1 MLAKRQFSLGYLL
14 LELSCIAVSIG
25 LVRSI
30 YLTWNLMQPRPWV
43 YTIPAA
49 IVVVPAAI
57 GGLFGQMR
65 IGAIIGFALMVL
77 YLLGVLFR
85 GFPADYDRPHW

>member
-1 MLAKRQFSLGYLL
+1 MLAKRQFSLAYLL
-14 LELSCIAVSIG
+14 LELSCIAVSLG
-25 LVRSI
+25 LARSI

-49 IVVVPAAI
+49 IVVIPAAI
-57 GGLFGQMR
+57 GGMFGKMR

-77 YLLGVLFR
+77 YLCGVLLR
-85 GFPADYDRPHW
+85 GFPADYDTPRW